1 MPDLLTDPAHWQLR
15 AHEARGQAQKLS
27 DPEAKA
33 AKHQMAEKYERLAA
47 RATEWM
53 NKVQDVPRVPRSAP
67 PTAPQT
73 VSVIEACVARPR
85 YSKTFGGKRE
95 PARAKRQP
103 MVIQLSDDGHLQK

>member
-53 NKVQDVPRVPRSAP
+53 FLGFLDP
-67 PTAPQT
+67 PHRQHLRIRRLITNRAGDT
-73 VSVIEACVARPR
+73 RNIARCR
-85 YSKTFGGKRE
+85 
-95 PARAKRQP
+95 
-103 MVIQLSDDGHLQK
+103 